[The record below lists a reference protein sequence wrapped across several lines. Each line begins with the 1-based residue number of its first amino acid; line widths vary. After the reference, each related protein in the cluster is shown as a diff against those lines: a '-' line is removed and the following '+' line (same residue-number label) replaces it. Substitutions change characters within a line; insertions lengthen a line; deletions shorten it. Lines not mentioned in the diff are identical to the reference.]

1 MGTIQSETIPWVEKY
16 RPQHL
21 DEVISHQHI
30 INALRN
36 LIKNNKLPHTI
47 FYGPSGTG
55 KTTTI
60 LACAREIYGDAANAM
75 ILELNGSDDRGI
87 NIVREQI
94 KDFSSTNNY
103 LSKNSLKL
111 VILDEVDSM
120 TYDAQFALRQVIENN
135 VSNTRFCFI
144 CNYIT
149 KIIPGI
155 QSRCVAFNFSPISDA
170 MHLRHIHNIIKMEN
184 MNVTQECVIEI
195 IKISEGDMRKSINV
209 LQALYLANLQQNID
223 VNELYQII
231 GYPNPSIKNDIVQ
244 TIYNNNISEAYLK
257 ILSLKKTNNLCVQD
271 ILKEL
276 VDHLINSEL
285 NNIKMGRVLKE
296 LAKIETY
303 LANNVNEDIQLG
315 AIIATIHK
323 HT

>member
-1 MGTIQSETIPWVEKY
+1 MESRETIPWVEKY
-16 RPQHL
+16 RPQQL
-21 DEVISHQHI
+21 NDVISHQHI
-30 INALRN
+30 ISTLRN

-55 KTTTI
+55 KTSTI
-60 LACAREIYGDAANAM
+60 LACAREIYGDAVNAM

-103 LSKNSLKL
+103 LFSNPLKL

-155 QSRCVAFNFSPISDA
+155 QSRCVAFNFSPISDGV
-170 MHLRHIHNIIKMEN
+170 HLQHIKDIIKKEN
-184 MNVTQECVIEI
+184 MTVTDECAKEM
-195 IKISEGDMRKSINV
+195 IKIAEGDMRKSLNV
-209 LQALYLANLQQNID
+209 LQALYLANLQKKID
-223 VNELYQII
+223 INELYQII
-231 GYPNPSIKNDIVQ
+231 GYPNPSIKNEIID
-244 TIYNNNISEAYLK
+244 TILDNNISDAYSMITALRK
-257 ILSLKKTNNLCVQD
+257 NNNLCVQD

-276 VDHLINSEL
+276 VEYVINSGL
-285 NNIKMGRVLKE
+285 NNIKMARILSE

-303 LANNVNEDIQLG
+303 LANNVNEDVQMG
-315 AIIATIHK
+315 AIIAAIK
-323 HT
+323 LNS

>member
-1 MGTIQSETIPWVEKY
+1 MEQKETIPWVEKY

-30 INALRN
+30 INTLKN

-103 LSKNSLKL
+103 LFNNPLKL

-155 QSRCVAFNFSPISDA
+155 QSRCVAFNFPPISND
-170 MHLRHIHNIIKMEN
+170 MHLQHIHHIIKIEN
-184 MNVTQECVIEI
+184 MNVTEECIIEI

-209 LQALYLANLQQNID
+209 LQALYLANLQQKID
-223 VNELYQII
+223 INELYQII
-231 GYPNPSIKNDIVQ
+231 GYPNPCIKTVIIE
-244 TIYNNNISEAYLK
+244 TILKNNISQGYLK
-257 ILSLKKTNNLCVQD
+257 ILSLKTTHNLCVQD
-271 ILKEL
+271 ILKEI
-276 VDHLINSEL
+276 VEYVINSNI
-285 NNIKMGRVLKE
+285 NNIRMSRILKE

-315 AIIATIHK
+315 AIIATIK
-323 HT
+323 NNS